1 MKYWQRAIQIHWL
14 SIVIGL
20 IISQICF
27 ANFANAQ
34 TFSFEDNRKKSAL
47 DFNLVKNLI
56 IIPLYI
62 NGKGPYNFI
71 LDTGVGPLII
81 TEPTLLDTLG
91 LKNLRTTK
99 IYGLGK
105 GEEIEA
111 FITNEL
117 NVKVKEASIDHIPTA
132 ILKKDVFNLSS
143 YLGTQIH
150 GIIGYYFF
158 NSFVV
163 KVNYS
168 AKRLTFSSPLAKTKK
183 KGTKFAIEIQ
193 NKRPYLTVDLL
204 TPQQKNIKAKLIID
218 CGASHALSMEALDG
232 AAFPLPDCTIEA
244 NLGIGLS
251 GPITGHVGR
260 IPQLV
265 IGKYSFKN
273 ILSGFPAFESVAAQ
287 IGYTTQN
294 GNLGAEFLRRFDTTY
309 DYQNNSIYLKPNQGY
324 NENFD
329 HDMAGIEVYIDQ
341 INKKRFFIGRIEPG
355 SPAEKAGFKVQDEI
369 LSLDFKM
376 IELYSLEEITK
387 LFKSNNGKAIIL
399 EVARD
404 NKSIV
409 KLLKLKRR
417 I

>member
-14 SIVIGL
+14 IIAIGL

-34 TFSFEDNRKKSAL
+34 TFTFDDNRKKSAL

-81 TEPTLLDTLG
+81 TEPSLLDTLG

-111 FITNEL
+111 FVTGEL
-117 NVKVKEASIDHIPTA
+117 KVNVKEATINNIPTA

-143 YLGTQIH
+143 YLGIQIH

-168 AKRLTFSSPLAKTKK
+168 TKRLTFTSPLAKTKK
-183 KGTKFAIEIQ
+183 KGTKFPILIE
-193 NKRPYLTVDLL
+193 NKKAYIMADLL
-204 TPQQKNIKAKLIID
+204 TPQQKTIKAKLIID

-232 AAFPLPDCTIEA
+232 AAFPLPDSTIEA
-244 NLGIGLS
+244 NLGIGLG

-260 IPQLV
+260 IPGIS

-309 DYQNNSIYLKPNQGY
+309 DYQNNAIYLKPNQGFKA
-324 NENFD
+324 NFD
-329 HDMAGIEVYIDQ
+329 HDMSGIEVYIDPN
-341 INKKRFFIGRIEPG
+341 NKKRYFIGRIEPS
-355 SPAEKAGFKVQDEI
+355 SPADKAGFKEQDEI
-369 LSLDFKM
+369 VSLDFKW
-376 IELYSLEEITK
+376 IVLFSLEEVTN
-387 LFKSNNGKAIIL
+387 LLKSSEGKTVVV
-399 EVARD
+399 EVLRGD
-404 NKSIV
+404 KSIV

>member
-1 MKYWQRAIQIHWL
+1 MKYWQRVIKIH
-14 SIVIGL
+14 SL
-20 IISQICF
+20 IIVLSLLISQVF
-27 ANFANAQ
+27 LVSYSGAQ
-34 TFSFEDNRKKSAL
+34 TFSFQDNRKKSSIN
-47 DFNLVKNLI
+47 FNLVKNLI

-81 TEPTLLDTLG
+81 TEPYLIDTLG

-99 IYGLGK
+99 IYGLGQ
-105 GEEIEA
+105 GEEINA
-111 FITNEL
+111 FLTSEL
-117 NVKVKEASIDHIPTA
+117 SVKVKEASIDNIPTA

-143 YLGTQIH
+143 YLGTPIH

-163 KVNYS
+163 KINYS
-168 AKRLTFSSPLAKTKK
+168 TKRLIFSSPLVNTKK
-183 KGTKFAIEIQ
+183 RGTKFPIEIH
-193 NKRPYLTVDLL
+193 NKRPYIIADLL
-204 TPQQKNIKAKLIID
+204 TPQQKTIKAKLIID

-232 AAFPLPDCTIEA
+232 AAFPLPDSAITA

-251 GPITGHVGR
+251 GPISGHVGR
-260 IPQLV
+260 IPKIS
-265 IGKYSFKN
+265 IGKYSFNN

-324 NENFD
+324 KANFD
-329 HDMAGIEVYIDQ
+329 HDMSGIEVYIDP
-341 INKKRFFIGRIEPG
+341 NNTKRYFIGRIEPG
-355 SPAEKAGFKVQDEI
+355 SPAEKAGFKEQDEI
-369 LSLDFKM
+369 VSLDFKW
-376 IELYSLEEITK
+376 ILLYSLEDVTN
-387 LFKSNNGKAIIL
+387 LFKSSEGKTIVVEIL
-399 EVARD
+399 RED
-404 NKSIV
+404 KSIV